1 MKRRNGLKIMLS
13 LFSLVGS
20 FSFIILL
27 AVINGILGFFSA
39 MGVTLFASLAIA
51 KFLGESII
59 LSYGWLIALTILCG
73 VVRGGLRYL
82 EQYSN
87 HYIAFRL
94 LAIIRDKIFRALRV
108 LAPAKLEGKK
118 KGGIISMIT
127 SDIETLEVFYAHT
140 ISPICIAAVVSLGVI
155 LYVGILCNWYLS
167 GVALISYIIIGII
180 LPIISSKILSRDGV
194 KYREELS
201 NFSSYYLDSIKGV
214 REIVMHDG
222 VERRKECVNN
232 MSKDLLD
239 QTKIIK
245 HKSATSKA
253 IVEALVSI
261 SILSTLL
268 VGIYLYNKDIITIPK
283 LIIGA
288 VAIFSSYGPV
298 VALSAL
304 PQNLTNTFASGDRVL
319 NLLKEKPEVNNIING
334 YDISFNNLKI
344 NDLSFAYDNKL
355 VLDNIN
361 MSVKNGEIV
370 GIVGPSGCGKS
381 TILKLLL
388 RFYKKDSGS
397 ILYDDKDIE
406 EVNTH
411 SLLDNV
417 TMVSQTTYL
426 FDDTILNNIKIA
438 RLDATLDEVR
448 EACKMASID
457 EFISSLPDKYETRV
471 GNLGENL
478 SQGERQRIG
487 LARAFLRGSRLIL
500 LDEVTSNVD
509 SINEGV
515 ILKSLVMQ
523 KQKRSIILVSHR
535 PSSMSI
541 ADRVYKIDDGKLREV
556 EREFR

>member
-288 VAIFSSYGPV
+288 VAIFSSFGPV

-388 RFYKKDSGS
+388 RFYKKSGGS

>member
-438 RLDATLDEVR
+438 RLDATLDDVR